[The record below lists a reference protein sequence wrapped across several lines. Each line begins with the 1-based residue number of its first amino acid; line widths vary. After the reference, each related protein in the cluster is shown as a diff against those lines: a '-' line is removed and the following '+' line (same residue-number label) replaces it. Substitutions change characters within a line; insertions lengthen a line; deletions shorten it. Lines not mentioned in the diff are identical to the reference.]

1 MSVKIIVDSTADVS
15 AKIKDELTVVPL
27 TLRFG
32 DEEYIDGVTI
42 TKTEFYEKLIES
54 DVMPSTSQANIDSFD
69 EVFSK
74 IAENGDTAVVL
85 TVSSKLS
92 GTYNSARIAAEDHPD
107 KIFVVDT
114 QSVSIGIGVL
124 AETALELALDG
135 CTAEYIAEYIEE
147 EKKRVRI
154 IAMFDTLEYLQK
166 GGRIS
171 KSAAIAGGLLSI
183 KPVIT
188 LKDGEITI
196 LGKARGSKQAN
207 NFLASEITNA
217 GGIDF
222 NKPLLLGYTGL
233 SDLTLKKYV
242 EDSAHLYRD
251 HLESLEYTTIG
262 SVVGTH
268 AGPGAIGVAFWQNN
282 I

>member
-15 AKIKDELTVVPL
+15 AKIKDDLTVIPL

-69 EVFSK
+69 RAFSQ
-74 IAENGDTAVVL
+74 IVENGDTAVVL

-92 GTYNSARIAAEDHPD
+92 GTYNSARIAAQDHPG
-107 KIFVVDT
+107 KIYVVDT

-124 AETALELALDG
+124 AETAYELALDG
-135 CTAEYIAEYIEE
+135 CTAEYIAEFLEE
-147 EKKRVRI
+147 EKNRVRI
-154 IAMFDTLEYLQK
+154 IAMFDTLEYLQR

-171 KSAAIAGGLLSI
+171 KTAAIAGGILSI

-251 HLESLEYTTIG
+251 HLESLEYTIIG

-282 I
+282 F